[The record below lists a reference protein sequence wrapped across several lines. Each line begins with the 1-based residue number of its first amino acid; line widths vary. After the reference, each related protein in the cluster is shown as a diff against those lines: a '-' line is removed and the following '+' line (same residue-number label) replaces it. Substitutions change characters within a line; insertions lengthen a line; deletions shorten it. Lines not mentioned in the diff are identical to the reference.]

1 MRRVWTQTAIAEDQ
15 GGWVVL
21 LDGRPMR
28 TPDGAPFRV
37 PVRAVAEAVA
47 QEWASAGEVGAEIR
61 LADLLLTRMV
71 ATAIDRV
78 APDPSPMIDALA
90 KYGETDLL
98 CYRTAEPPELSA
110 RQARAWQPLLDWAAY
125 ALDAPLAVT
134 SGLIHV
140 AQSASTLAALRGVLA
155 RENALSLAALGVAV
169 PALGSLV
176 LGLALAHG
184 RLGPEEAHE
193 IAFLEEA
200 WQAERWGKDAEAEA
214 RLAGIA
220 AEVAT
225 AHRLMVLARAEALA

>member
-1 MRRVWTQTAIAEDQ
+1 MRRFWTTTGVAEGE
-15 GGWVVL
+15 GGWLVL

-28 TPDGAPFRV
+28 TPGGASFRL
-37 PVRAVAEAVA
+37 PGRAIAEAVA
-47 QEWASAGEVGAEIR
+47 AEWAAAGEAGAEIR

-71 ATAIDRV
+71 ATALDRI
-78 APDPSPMIDALA
+78 APDRGATIDALA

-98 CYRTAEPPELSA
+98 CYRTAHPPELAA
-110 RQARAWQPLLDWAAY
+110 RQARAWQPLLDWAAL

-134 SGLIHV
+134 TGLAHV
-140 AQSASTLAALRGVLA
+140 VQSPAALAALRAALA
-155 RENALSLAALGVAV
+155 RENAFSLAALGVAV

-184 RLGPEEAHE
+184 RLGPDEAHA

-200 WQAERWGKDAEAEA
+200 FQAEQWGRDAEAEA

-225 AHRLMVLARAEALA
+225 AHRLMVLTRAEAPA